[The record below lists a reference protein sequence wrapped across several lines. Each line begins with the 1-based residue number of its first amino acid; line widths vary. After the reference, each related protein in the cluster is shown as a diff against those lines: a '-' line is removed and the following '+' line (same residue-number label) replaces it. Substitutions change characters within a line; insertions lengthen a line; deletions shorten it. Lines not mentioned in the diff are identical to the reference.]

1 LQDSPTSLCGSLLL
15 LLLLLRPLPAA
26 ELLLP
31 LFFASSGIKTDI
43 GALNTW
49 RYWGIVLAL
58 ICIAS
63 ASKFT
68 PTFLVSKLLLR
79 DKGWRFCAA
88 IGLLMNTRGLVELIA
103 LNIGLSMVRSL

>member
-1 LQDSPTSLCGSLLL
+1 MDSAAAAAAATGHL
-15 LLLLLRPLPAA
+15 AA

-63 ASKFT
+63 AAKFT
-68 PTFLVSKLLLR
+68 PACLVSKLLLR
-79 DKGWRFCAA
+79 DKCWRFCTAV
-88 IGLLMNTRGLVELIA
+88 GMLMNTRGLVELIA
-103 LNIGLSMVRSL
+103 LNIGLSMVRRLKMSRL